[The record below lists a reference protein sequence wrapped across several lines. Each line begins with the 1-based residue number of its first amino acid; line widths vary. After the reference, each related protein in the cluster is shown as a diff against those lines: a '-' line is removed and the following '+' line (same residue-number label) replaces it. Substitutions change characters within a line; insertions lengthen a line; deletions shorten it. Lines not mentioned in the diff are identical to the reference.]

1 MAAFWE
7 AFGSILAV
15 PGGSGTRSGFWAFP
29 DSAGAAQKRFLGA
42 PGAFLAGV
50 LGVSWGRLG
59 LSWGV
64 SWVILGRLGASGKRL
79 GIDFLEKR
87 NKVEA
92 FHPKWHCLFNF
103 KSIFH

>member
-59 LSWGV
+59 ASWGC
-64 SWVILGRLGASGKRL
+64 LGGQDPTEVRGSEFWKHLRAATTT
-79 GIDFLEKR
+79 R
-87 NKVEA
+87 NAGDTPYDEV
-92 FHPKWHCLFNF
+92 
-103 KSIFH
+103 

>member
-59 LSWGV
+59 LSWAL
-64 SWVILGRLGASGKRL
+64 LGRLL
-79 GIDFLEKR
+79 GHLGPSWG
-87 NKVEA
+87 VWEA
-92 FHPKWHCLFNF
+92 FWD
-103 KSIFH
+103 